1 MNRTSSTTHAQLT
14 SRTLERC
21 N

>member
-1 MNRTSSTTHAQLT
+1 MNGTNSTTHAQLT
-14 SRTLERC
+14 SRLLVRC